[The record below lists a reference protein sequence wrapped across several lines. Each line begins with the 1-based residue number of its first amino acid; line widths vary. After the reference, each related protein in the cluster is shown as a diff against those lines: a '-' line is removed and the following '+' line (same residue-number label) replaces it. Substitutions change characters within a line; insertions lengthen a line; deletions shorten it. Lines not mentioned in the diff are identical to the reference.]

1 MTHLGPS
8 APRSNPISRGDAT
21 QPSSPAS
28 RARSASRSTC
38 DSTLPATPRS
48 SGSAFRSRLV
58 RTVTPI
64 TSGRTTPK
72 SVAAFVAASAA
83 ARIIA
88 KPPDA
93 CTSSMNTPSRVAS
106 RTAPATVFGMSWYLR
121 SRNTREPRLCACS
134 TALGPAAVKS
144 WVPIFT
150 PSATTFD
157 GHRDTIDGPGPS
169 GFTSRFTSPRRSS
182 SASASARVST
192 SSATKSREAESE
204 VSVIL
209 LQAPDTLLALQQR
222 FDGSD
227 RGLDPVHRQ
236 VVGDVLR
243 DGGAPEGGGVLAGA
257 PVLRGVDDER
267 DLTALHQV
275 DG

>member
-1 MTHLGPS
+1 DALDDLARGTAGGDHVLHHEARLVALEHEPAAQLHHALFALGEERAHAERARHLVRDEDAADRRRQHGARAHRAERLGERGPETPPGLRGATVGLTPGVTMTHLGPS

-88 KPPDA
+88 RPPDA

-106 RTAPATVFGMSWYLR
+106 RTAPATVFGMS
-121 SRNTREPRLCACS
+121 
-134 TALGPAAVKS
+134 
-144 WVPIFT
+144 
-150 PSATTFD
+150 
-157 GHRDTIDGPGPS
+157 
-169 GFTSRFTSPRRSS
+169 
-182 SASASARVST
+182 
-192 SSATKSREAESE
+192 
-204 VSVIL
+204 
-209 LQAPDTLLALQQR
+209 
-222 FDGSD
+222 
-227 RGLDPVHRQ
+227 
-236 VVGDVLR
+236 
-243 DGGAPEGGGVLAGA
+243 
-257 PVLRGVDDER
+257 
-267 DLTALHQV
+267 
-275 DG
+275 